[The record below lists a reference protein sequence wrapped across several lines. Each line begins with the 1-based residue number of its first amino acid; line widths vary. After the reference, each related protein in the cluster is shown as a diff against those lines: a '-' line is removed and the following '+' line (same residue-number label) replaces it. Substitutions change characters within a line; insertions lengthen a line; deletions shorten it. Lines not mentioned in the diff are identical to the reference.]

1 MPSVYIPES
10 ITVHLGTPNSNAANV
25 TVSFPDYIKNVASS
39 EIYPTW
45 PESALRANIYAQIS
59 FALNRIFT
67 EWYRSQGYSFDITSS
82 TQYDQKYIH
91 GRDIFG
97 SVNSIVDEIFNNY
110 LRRQG
115 SAEPLF
121 AQFCNGTTVTCEG
134 LSQWGTVELAKQGMT
149 PYEILQYYYGDD
161 IEIVQDAPVQAI
173 QESYP
178 GYPLEY
184 GQRSNEVRYLQIRL
198 NRIAQNYPS
207 IPKIP
212 TIDGN
217 FNAAT
222 ASAVRKF
229 QEIFKLT
236 PDGIVGKS
244 TWYQIAFVYNNVKR
258 LAELNSEGLQFSEIS
273 QQFPNTLQMGSTGDG
288 VKIVQYYLQVVGRF
302 NNSIPPV
309 AIDGIFG
316 EATRNAVMAFQRQYG
331 LTQDGIVGR
340 QTWIYL
346 YRAVKG
352 AGALVPVFD
361 VTTAQP
367 YPGYT
372 LRSGSRGENVSLLQE
387 YLTAISLNDSS
398 IPAVPITGYFGD
410 QTYNSVIS
418 FQRQYG
424 LAADGIVGMETW
436 NRITSVYKS
445 LLDSSELRFGQYPGT
460 VMQSS

>member
-1 MPSVYIPES
+1 MPTVYIPES
-10 ITVHLGTPNSNAANV
+10 ITVHLGTPSSNASNV

-67 EWYRSQGYSFDITSS
+67 EWYRSQGYNFDITSS

-115 SAEPLF
+115 NIEPLF
-121 AQFCNGTTVTCEG
+121 AQFCNGTTVTCAG
-134 LSQWGTVELAKQGMT
+134 LSQWGTVDLAKQGMT

-161 IEIVQDAPVQAI
+161 IEIVRNAPVQAVR
-173 QESYP
+173 ESYP
-178 GYPLEY
+178 GYPLEF
-184 GQRSNEVRYLQIRL
+184 GQNSNDVKLLQIRL
-198 NRIAQNYPS
+198 NRISQNYPA
-207 IPKIP
+207 IPRIP
-212 TIDGN
+212 ATDGR
-217 FNAAT
+217 FNVAT
-222 ASAVRKF
+222 VSAVRKF

-236 PDGIVGKS
+236 VDGIVGKS

-258 LAELNSEGLQFSEIS
+258 LADLNSEGLQLSDVS
-273 QQFPNTLQMGSTGDG
+273 KQFPDVLQIGSTGDG
-288 VKIVQYYLQVVGRF
+288 VKVIQYYLRVAGRF
-302 NNSIPPV
+302 NNAIPPV

-316 EATRNAVMAFQRQYG
+316 ESTRDAVIAFQRQYD
-331 LTQDGIVGR
+331 LIPDGIVGQ

-346 YRAVKG
+346 YRAVKS

-361 VTTAQP
+361 VTTVRP
-367 YPGYT
+367 YPGYV
-372 LRSGSRGENVSLLQE
+372 LRSGSRGEYVGLLQE
-387 YLTAISLNDSS
+387 YLTGISIYDSS

-410 QTYNSVIS
+410 QTYNAVIA
-418 FQRQYG
+418 FQQQYG
-424 LAADGIVGMETW
+424 LAADGIVGLETW
-436 NRITSVYKS
+436 NRITSIYSS
-445 LLDSSELRFGQYPGT
+445 LMDSSGTRFGQYPGAA
-460 VMQSS
+460 MSSL